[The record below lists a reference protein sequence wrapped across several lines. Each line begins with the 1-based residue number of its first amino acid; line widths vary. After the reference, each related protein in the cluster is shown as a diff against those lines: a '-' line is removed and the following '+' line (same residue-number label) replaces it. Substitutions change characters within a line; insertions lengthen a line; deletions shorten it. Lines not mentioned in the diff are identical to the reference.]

1 MSKTVC
7 TGSLMDGL
15 SIDLI
20 KYAEISALSDNEE
33 DLLWS
38 DHTDISIVN
47 ECTHAELVVTGEF
60 DEIPG
65 QSDEFYELETNDPNS
80 FKAELRQIISN
91 LIGR

>member
-1 MSKTVC
+1 MTKTVC

-15 SIDLI
+15 SINLI
-20 KYAEISALSDNEE
+20 KYSEISALSDSEE

-47 ECTHAELVVTGEF
+47 ECTHAEVVVTGEF

-65 QSDEFYELETNDPNS
+65 QSDEFYEVETDDPIS
-80 FKAELRQIISN
+80 FKSELRQIISN
-91 LIGR
+91 IIGR

>member
-1 MSKTVC
+1 MTETIC
-7 TGSLMDGL
+7 YGSLMDGL

-20 KYAEISALSDNEE
+20 EYSEISTLSESEE

-38 DHTDISIVN
+38 ENTDISIIN
-47 ECTHAELVVTGEF
+47 QSSRAELVVTGEF

-65 QSDEFYELETNDPNS
+65 QSDEFYEVETDDPIS

-91 LIGR
+91 IIGR

>member
-1 MSKTVC
+1 MAVS
-7 TGSLMDGL
+7 G
-15 SIDLI
+15 I

-91 LIGR
+91 IIGR

>member
-1 MSKTVC
+1 MSMTVC
-7 TGSLMDGL
+7 TGSLMNGL

-20 KYAEISALSDNEE
+20 KYAEISALSDDEE
-33 DLLWS
+33 DLMWS

-60 DEIPG
+60 DQLPG

-91 LIGR
+91 IIGR

>member
-1 MSKTVC
+1 
-7 TGSLMDGL
+7 MDGL

-47 ECTHAELVVTGEF
+47 ECAHAELVVTGEF

-65 QSDEFYELETNDPNS
+65 QSDEFYELETNNPNN

-91 LIGR
+91 IIGR

>member
-1 MSKTVC
+1 MSMTVC
-7 TGSLMDGL
+7 TGSLMNGL

-20 KYAEISALSDNEE
+20 KYAEISALSDDEE

-60 DEIPG
+60 DQLPG

-80 FKAELRQIISN
+80 FKTELRQIISN
-91 LIGR
+91 IIGR

>member
-1 MSKTVC
+1 MTKTVC

-15 SIDLI
+15 SINLI
-20 KYAEISALSDNEE
+20 KYSEISALSDSEE

-65 QSDEFYELETNDPNS
+65 QSDEFYKLEAVNPS
-80 FKAELRQIISN
+80 KFKAELRQIIIN
-91 LIGR
+91 IIGR